1 MSDVPEVIQR
11 AARVFPGGVL
21 GSHRSG
27 PGLEFVVRE
36 GRGAYLWDTTGRRY
50 IDYLRGSGPM
60 LLGHAHPAVV
70 GAVQRQ
76 LSRGTTYMLL
86 NEPVIELAEE
96 LVRAVKCCEQV
107 RFTSSGSEATF
118 FALRVARAYRGR
130 DKILKFEGGWHGT
143 HDYGAM
149 SVSTRSPKAFPAPTP
164 DSGGVPHAVEST
176 VLVAPYNDLA
186 TTEAIIAAHHEELAA
201 VICEPYQRVV
211 VPAPGFLQG
220 VRAVTRRYGV
230 PLIFDE
236 IVTGFRLAYGGAQEY
251 YGVVPDL
258 VTLGKVIA
266 GGFPL
271 GAVGGS
277 AEIMRHFD
285 PALEG
290 TSQYVWQSG
299 TLNGN
304 PIAAAAG
311 LATLGELR
319 KPGTYER
326 DLEEAREPVRR
337 LDDERGLHA
346 LLRCNAGATLNTD
359 LFAVTSAISAEAVTA
374 AIPPACR
381 RPIEQPTAIVRE
393 GADAVVELGPWR
405 PRHGARHFVP
415 AFSVLDAPAHA
426 FRFEL
431 SVVTSP

>member
-36 GRGAYLWDTTGRRY
+36 GRGPYLWDTTGRRY
-50 IDYLRGSGPM
+50 IDYLLGSGPM

-86 NEPVIELAEE
+86 NEPVTELAEE
-96 LVRAVKCCEQV
+96 LVPAVKGCE
-107 RFTSSGSEATF
+107 
-118 FALRVARAYRGR
+118 
-130 DKILKFEGGWHGT
+130 
-143 HDYGAM
+143 
-149 SVSTRSPKAFPAPTP
+149 
-164 DSGGVPHAVEST
+164 
-176 VLVAPYNDLA
+176 
-186 TTEAIIAAHHEELAA
+186 
-201 VICEPYQRVV
+201 RVV

-271 GAVGGS
+271 GAVGGP

-290 TSQYVWQSG
+290 TTDYVWQSG

-311 LATLGELR
+311 VATLGELR
-319 KPGTYER
+319 TPGTYDR
-326 DLEEAREPVRR
+326 LHTMGTRLRQGLADAARRHGLTAQVTGEPPVFDI
-337 LDDERGLHA
+337 LF
-346 LLRCNAGATLNTD
+346 TD
-359 LFAVTSAISAEAVTA
+359 
-374 AIPPACR
+374 
-381 RPIEQPTAIVRE
+381 RPIVDHRAVITADPRKIRRFNEECLRRGVVKASNKIYVSVTHTD
-393 GADAVVELGPWR
+393 ADIDETLRVFDEALGVVAASSDLR
-405 PRHGARHFVP
+405 
-415 AFSVLDAPAHA
+415 S
-426 FRFEL
+426 
-431 SVVTSP
+431 

>member
-36 GRGAYLWDTTGRRY
+36 GRGPYLWDTTGRRY
-50 IDYLRGSGPM
+50 IDYLLGSGPM

-70 GAVQRQ
+70 G
-76 LSRGTTYMLL
+76 
-86 NEPVIELAEE
+86 
-96 LVRAVKCCEQV
+96 
-107 RFTSSGSEATF
+107 
-118 FALRVARAYRGR
+118 
-130 DKILKFEGGWHGT
+130 
-143 HDYGAM
+143 
-149 SVSTRSPKAFPAPTP
+149 AFPAPTP

-258 VTLGKVIA
+258 VTLGKV
-266 GGFPL
+266 F
-271 GAVGGS
+271 
-277 AEIMRHFD
+277 
-285 PALEG
+285 
-290 TSQYVWQSG
+290 
-299 TLNGN
+299 
-304 PIAAAAG
+304 
-311 LATLGELR
+311 
-319 KPGTYER
+319 
-326 DLEEAREPVRR
+326 
-337 LDDERGLHA
+337 
-346 LLRCNAGATLNTD
+346 
-359 LFAVTSAISAEAVTA
+359 
-374 AIPPACR
+374 
-381 RPIEQPTAIVRE
+381 
-393 GADAVVELGPWR
+393 
-405 PRHGARHFVP
+405 
-415 AFSVLDAPAHA
+415 
-426 FRFEL
+426 
-431 SVVTSP
+431 